1 MCCLT
6 LIERYRLRTS
16 HYWHIPLKSQRL
28 PRVSSPQI
36 QSTSLIEGMQAVLGF
51 LLPFPSCLFH
61 TLASSSG
68 KSTLLRL
75 LILSLHAY
83 IYVYNQARLTL
94 TRVAFVEKNGS
105 STCLAWRL
113 APLCLRAASSG
124 GPDPAHDPQLSPC
137 LSACLGP
144 MSLVTYKDKR

>member
-36 QSTSLIEGMQAVLGF
+36 QSTSLMEGMQAVLGF

-94 TRVAFVEKNGS
+94 TRVAFVEKKWLINMSG
-105 STCLAWRL
+105 LASGTSVLAGRLIWR
-113 APLCLRAASSG
+113 P
-124 GPDPAHDPQLSPC
+124 
-137 LSACLGP
+137 
-144 MSLVTYKDKR
+144 

>member
-36 QSTSLIEGMQAVLGF
+36 QSTSLMEGMQAVLGF

-83 IYVYNQARLTL
+83 IYICIQP
-94 TRVAFVEKNGS
+94 
-105 STCLAWRL
+105 STFDSDPCRIRGKKMAHQHVWPGVWHLCACGPPHLEALIR
-113 APLCLRAASSG
+113 PTTPSCLRACQRAW
-124 GPDPAHDPQLSPC
+124 GPCP
-137 LSACLGP
+137 
-144 MSLVTYKDKR
+144 